1 MLLIVGIPIAINEAY
16 KTNTGYITVWGAE
29 DVLSY
34 YGDILGAGVT
44 IGALAITILFTKRQI
59 QRDSYIKVQ
68 EEKWN
73 NIESHVSK
81 ALEEIQ
87 PVKVSEIM
95 AEAISNQNGE
105 TITAIQLFVYRAKT
119 SLDSLTGFISG
130 EDYELLEPLL
140 IGIADATTEY
150 CGIAEKVAFQYQK
163 MIQLQIRR
171 NALDIKKTAQQNPSK
186 FMKEIEESERI
197 LKETADLSEENVI
210 AELNALGDSLV
221 KARDN
226 SFRKLLEQKRNT
238 FAKLQKQRA
247 TEVDAILRLWR

>member
-1 MLLIVGIPIAINEAY
+1 
-16 KTNTGYITVWGAE
+16 
-29 DVLSY
+29 
-34 YGDILGAGVT
+34 
-44 IGALAITILFTKRQI
+44 
-59 QRDSYIKVQ
+59 
-68 EEKWN
+68 
-73 NIESHVSK
+73 
-81 ALEEIQ
+81 
-87 PVKVSEIM
+87 
-95 AEAISNQNGE
+95 
-105 TITAIQLFVYRAKT
+105 
-119 SLDSLTGFISG
+119 
-130 EDYELLEPLL
+130 
-140 IGIADATTEY
+140 
-150 CGIAEKVAFQYQK
+150 

-247 TEVDAILRLWR
+247 TEADAILRLWR